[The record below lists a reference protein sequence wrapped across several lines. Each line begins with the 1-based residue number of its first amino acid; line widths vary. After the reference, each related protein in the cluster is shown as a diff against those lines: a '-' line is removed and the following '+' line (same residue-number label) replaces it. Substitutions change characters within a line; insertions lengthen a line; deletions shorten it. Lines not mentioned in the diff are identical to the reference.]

1 DTASCR
7 RTIPSDVRESLPG
20 RHDGGCGRT
29 SRLGP
34 AQRGWGSTACGV
46 PNAFWP
52 CRSTPLGLRRG
63 GAGRRRS
70 NVIGPGAGCKGPAA
84 DRGGWYNQTV
94 DGGGEGRRGDGDGS
108 HCREGGRM
116 SDDKDQ
122 VYGPERA
129 QRLVTMLR
137 ALAERIQMLDR
148 TGQLLDRV
156 PELQKL
162 LGNTRSE
169 LFHYE
174 VRVTTTRRRSRKA
187 AGSSRTPSGAPAT
200 SRKTTRTTSHGER
213 SADE

>member
-1 DTASCR
+1 MRSWAWPGGSGWR
-7 RTIPSDVRESLPG
+7 RGDAG
-20 RHDGGCGRT
+20 GGCRPRGNETGRPVPE
-29 SRLGP
+29 RP
-34 AQRGWGSTACGV
+34 VACVVRRSGV
-46 PNAFWP
+46 
-52 CRSTPLGLRRG
+52 

-162 LGNTRSE
+162 LGNTASE
-169 LFHYE
+169 LVHYE
-174 VRVTTTRRRSRKA
+174 VRVTYDTPDIAESRRNVEDAERARDIAEEDEDDEPWRRS
-187 AGSSRTPSGAPAT
+187 
-200 SRKTTRTTSHGER
+200 
-213 SADE
+213 